1 MGKLSLYLA
10 MSKDGYISG
19 PNDDL
24 SFLNPYQIEGEDYG
38 YSTFMDQ
45 VDSIVV
51 GRKTY
56 QWVVSQ
62 GYPYHD
68 EKNVF
73 VISKDSRTLPNPNHH
88 YYSGEL
94 NRLIKEL
101 KESTSRIVYCDGG
114 AILAKSL
121 LKQGLIDEIIISV
134 IPTHLGSGVEL
145 FVEGEIPK
153 NFKQV
158 NKQEFKSG
166 LTQFQFK
173 KI

>member
-10 MSKDGYISG
+10 MSMDGYISG

-38 YSTFMDQ
+38 YSTFMNQ
-45 VDSIVV
+45 VDYIIV
-51 GRKTY
+51 GRNTY
-56 QWVVSQ
+56 QWVISQ

-73 VISKDSRTLPNPNHH
+73 VISKDSSALPNPNHQ

-94 NRLIKEL
+94 DQLVKEL

-114 AILAKSL
+114 AMLAKSL
-121 LKQGLIDEIIISV
+121 LKLGLIDEMIISV
-134 IPTHLGSGVEL
+134 IPTRLGSGVEL
-145 FVEGEIPK
+145 FVDGEIPK
-153 NFKQV
+153 NFIHVNNQV
-158 NKQEFKSG
+158 FKNG
-166 LTQFQFK
+166 LTQYQFE